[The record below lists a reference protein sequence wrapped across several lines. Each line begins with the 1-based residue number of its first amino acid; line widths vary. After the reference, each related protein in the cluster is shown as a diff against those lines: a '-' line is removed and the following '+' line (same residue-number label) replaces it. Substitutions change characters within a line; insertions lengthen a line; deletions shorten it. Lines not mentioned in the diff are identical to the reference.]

1 MSTTL
6 EIEQQNKG
14 SPRGYVYCI
23 IFLVAAVIVSLVLA
37 AYYGAKYHQLMNTG
51 NATTSGEEGPPKDLV
66 QLTIIQCNDVYEL
79 MPVIQGGGMA
89 RLKTLRDEELMEN
102 PNLLT
107 VLAGDLISPSPLGT
121 AYFPLNATSSL
132 NGHQMVDVMNM
143 IPLDLATFGNH
154 EFDSSKFTNLGY
166 AISHANWTWLSM
178 NVANS
183 SNGAGFA
190 GVPQYVV
197 KTYQGVRVGFI
208 GVSSYLQPQSK
219 YMTVLN
225 LTGIISTL
233 NTIITN
239 HKAEW
244 DFLVAISHLA
254 MADDETMVD
263 AVPGIGMVIGGHEH
277 ENWFFQRGTGMAATP
292 TGLQQITKADANL
305 ITVWIHSLTF
315 NTTTKELIE
324 LESELEPLNNK
335 VALDPVVQARCQYW
349 VDGAFAYFV
358 LHGINAS
365 ALVTTL
371 PTQIDARD
379 LTMRSVQSPLGTLIA
394 KSLGIPYP
402 VQMSLINSG
411 TIRTDDFILP
421 GPLTGYDVLRIAP
434 YVDYVWTANMTGAL
448 LIYLLDQNL
457 QSFVG
462 QGAYL
467 DYYNI
472 TYFNKTWYY
481 AVTNQPINATEWYSV
496 ASINYLYTGLQA
508 PLQWLIDG
516 YVSTDGTQRLNVVNN
531 STNSSLDFRLFMIQ
545 ELQNEYG
552 VPS

>member
-6 EIEQQNKG
+6 EIEQQSKG
-14 SPRGYVYCI
+14 SSRGYVYCI

-66 QLTIIQCNDVYEL
+66 ELTIIQCNDVYEL
-79 MPVIQGGGMA
+79 MPVLQGGGMA
-89 RLKTLRDEELMEN
+89 RLKTLHDEELMEN

-121 AYFPLNATSSL
+121 AILPNATSSL

-166 AISHANWTWLSM
+166 AISNANWTWLSM

-183 SNGAGFA
+183 SNGAAFA

-233 NTIITN
+233 NTIIAA
-239 HKAEW
+239 HKTEW

-254 MADDETMVD
+254 MADDEAMVD

-277 ENWFFQRGTGMAATP
+277 ENWFFQRGTGFAATP

-305 ITVWIHSLTF
+305 ITVWVHSLTF

-324 LESELEPLNNK
+324 LDSELEALNDK
-335 VALDPVVQARCQYW
+335 VALDPVVQARCQYY
-349 VDGAFAYFV
+349 VDGAFTYF
-358 LHGINAS
+358 LKNGINAS

-379 LTMRSVQSPLGTLIA
+379 LTMRYVQSPLGTLIA
-394 KSLGIPYP
+394 KSLGIRYP
-402 VQMSLINSG
+402 VQFSLINSG

-448 LIYLLDQNL
+448 LIYLLNL
-457 QSFVG
+457 NTQSLVG

-472 TYFNKTWYY
+472 TYFNNTWYD
-481 AVTNQPINATEWYSV
+481 AVTNQPINASEWYSV
-496 ASINYLYTGLQA
+496 ASINYLYTGAQA
-508 PLQWLIDG
+508 PLTWL
-516 YVSTDGTQRLNVVNN
+516 TDGHVTPYGGQGIVVINN
-531 STNSSLDFRLFMIQ
+531 STNATEDFRIFMIQ

-552 VPS
+552 VPA